1 MVIIDYV
8 FKRGIIV
15 LDYYW

>member
-1 MVIIDYV
+1 MFIIDYV
-8 FKRGIIV
+8 FKRGITF